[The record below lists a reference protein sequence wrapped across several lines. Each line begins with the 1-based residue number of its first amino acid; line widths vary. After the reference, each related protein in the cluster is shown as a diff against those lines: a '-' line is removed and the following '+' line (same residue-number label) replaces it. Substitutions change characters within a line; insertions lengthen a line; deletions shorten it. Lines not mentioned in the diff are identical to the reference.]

1 MSDIP
6 PNPTKLAA
14 WRNVCTDMRTAVTN
28 WRDINTKDLIAFNAL
43 LAKHNIKSIAQA
55 SPLLPIPVCTAPA
68 AASTGRGG
76 R

>member
-6 PNPTKLAA
+6 PNPTKLTA

-28 WRDINTKDLIAFNAL
+28 WRDINAKDLIAFNAML
-43 LAKHNIKSIAQA
+43 VKNNIKAIPTA
-55 SPLLPIPVCTAPA
+55 SPSLPIPVCTAPVA
-68 AASTGRGG
+68 APTGRGG